1 MEMAFKVL
9 NTLLV
14 KILLLN
20 SYKKKNDLY
29 TGVCFEAIR

>member
-1 MEMAFKVL
+1 MEMAFGVL
-9 NTLLV
+9 NTFLV
-14 KILLLN
+14 KLLN